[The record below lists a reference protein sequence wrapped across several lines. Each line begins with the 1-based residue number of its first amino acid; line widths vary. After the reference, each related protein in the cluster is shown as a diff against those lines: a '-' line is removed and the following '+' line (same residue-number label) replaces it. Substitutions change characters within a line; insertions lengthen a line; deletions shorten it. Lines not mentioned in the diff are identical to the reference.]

1 MMFTSCDLKVVFVYR
16 TYAGIEKINIVSD
29 RHMTKATTYVQHTN
43 IV

>member
-1 MMFTSCDLKVVFVYR
+1 MMFTSCDLEVVYR